1 MSTSSGYCN
10 CCATRVPLLTDVDTN
25 ESICTICRSCDVT
38 RDTIR
43 NASPRLQLR
52 EIAAAFEAAFNA
64 FDEVRP

>member
-10 CCATRVPLLTDVDTN
+10 CCAMRVPLLTEVETN
-25 ESICTICRSCDVT
+25 ESVCTVCRSYDVT